1 MIRTAPRGMRS
12 TALVAG
18 LVAACAL
25 FGEPAYAGPRM
36 EIAVSDGAF
45 HDRPRGDP
53 IRNLAYQRA
62 RELRA
67 THIRMTLIWK
77 KAPAYDAAYF
87 AMFDDAIDEAV
98 ARGFAVDLTITGI
111 ASKQYGGADRTGINP
126 DPQQYRSFVSIVAN
140 RYRGKVHRYSIWNEP
155 NYLVF
160 LLVADGRTLR
170 EMRALGRLA
179 ADTTRTAAARRA
191 ATQRRKRIVRE
202 VVLPANARRYRQLFD
217 LGWGAI
223 KAVDPTA
230 QVMAGELSQT
240 DAFTFL
246 PLMLPKGRT
255 LRADGFA
262 LHPYQFTM
270 SPDAR
275 ATASTSAGISRLDA
289 VQALLRQYH
298 REGRFRTPAGGVVPL
313 YLTEFGYQKK
323 EDRGGY
329 THATLIPEARR
340 AQWLPLAFER
350 ARRAGA
356 RQMLYFI
363 IMPTAPGYAWDTS
376 LLDRQGNPLPS
387 FEALRRWVV
396 SRGY

>member
-1 MIRTAPRGMRS
+1 MRS
-12 TALVAG
+12 TMLVTALTV
-18 LVAACAL
+18 ACAL
-25 FGEPAYAGPRM
+25 FGGQRQAFAGPQM

-62 RELRA
+62 RELKA
-67 THIRMTLIWK
+67 TRIRMALIWK
-77 KAPAYDAAYF
+77 KAAAYDAAYF
-87 AMFDDAIDEAV
+87 AQWDDAIDEAV
-98 ARGFAVDLTITGI
+98 ARGFGVDLTITGI
-111 ASKQYGGADRTGINP
+111 ASKQYGGAERTGINP
-126 DPQQYRSFVSIVAN
+126 DPEQYRSFVSIVAN
-140 RYRGKVHRYSIWNEP
+140 RYRGKVRRYSIWNEP

-160 LLVADGRTLR
+160 LVVADEPTLQQ
-170 EMRALGRLA
+170 MRGLGRIA
-179 ADTTRTAAARRA
+179 GDKARPASVRRMA
-191 ATQRRKRIVRE
+191 ERKRKQIVHE

-217 LGWGAI
+217 LGSKAI

-230 QVMAGELSQT
+230 QVLAGELSQT
-240 DAFTFL
+240 DAFRFL
-246 PLMLPKGRT
+246 PLMLPKGRV

-262 LHPYQFTM
+262 LHPYQFTV
-270 SPDAR
+270 SPTSR
-275 ATASTSAGISRLDA
+275 ATDPDSAGISRVGD

-298 REGRFRTPAGGVVPL
+298 REGRFQTPAGGVVPL

-329 THATLIPEARR
+329 AHATLITEARR
-340 AQWLPLAFER
+340 AKWLPLAFEE
-350 ARRAGA
+350 ARLAGA

-363 IMPTAPGYAWDTS
+363 IIPTAPGYAWDTS

-387 FEALRRWVV
+387 FEALRTWVV